1 MKLIRVI
8 LFSFL
13 AAVFVLPTAAI
24 VHAEEKPVKSFR
36 DTDLPLPRFVSLAV
50 DKANMRTGP
59 GRKYPIKWV
68 YKRKYMPV
76 EIIQEFEHWRKIK
89 DFDGE
94 QGWVHKSLLSGRRT
108 ALVISASA
116 QADETKVLRAKAEI
130 DSKIIAKLEIGVT
143 ADILRCESEFC
154 KVTIGGYSGWLQRKF
169 IYGIYEDEELN

>member
-8 LFSFL
+8 LFFL
-13 AAVFVLPTAAI
+13 LTAVFVFPVASGAM
-24 VHAEEKPVKSFR
+24 AEDKPVKSFR

-76 EIIQEFEHWRKIK
+76 EIVQEFEHWRKIK
-89 DFDGE
+89 DLDGE

-108 ALVISASA
+108 ALVVSAA
-116 QADETKVLRAKAEI
+116 GNADEAKVLRAKAEI

-143 ADILRCESEFC
+143 ADILRCEGEFC